1 MVHRLVIAR
10 WDEDVSWAA
19 GYPHII
25 YDKSG
30 APLDMT
36 GLNVVI
42 IPMNPEGHE
51 SHTYLH
57 HIISH
62 YDDLDDWTTFCQG
75 NPFDHASRWE
85 TQWKFEPENGFAW
98 VGHWQVKDDKN
109 GKPNHIN
116 IIPVGAAYAAIFGR
130 PGPDEYAFVA
140 GAQFV
145 ASRELIQRKP
155 VGFYERVQALGND
168 PRFEAEWGYTMER
181 LWYYIL
187 IELVADD

>member
-1 MVHRLVIAR
+1 MVHRLVVAR
-10 WDEDVSWAA
+10 WDEDVRWAA
-19 GYPHII
+19 DYPHII
-25 YDKSG
+25 YNKRGEPLIVNDLNVI
-30 APLDMT
+30 PLD
-36 GLNVVI
+36 V
-42 IPMNPEGHE
+42 NPEGHE

-62 YDDLDDWTTFCQG
+62 YDELDDWTTFCQG

-98 VGHWQVKDDKN
+98 VGHWLVTDDKN

-116 IIPVGAAYAAIFGR
+116 IIPVGAAYTAIFGR
-130 PGPDEYAFVA
+130 PAPEDFTFIA

-155 VGFYERVQALGND
+155 VGFYERVQALGYD
-168 PRFEAEWGYTMER
+168 PKFETEWGYTMER
-181 LWYYIL
+181 LWGYIL
-187 IELVADD
+187 TEAVADA

>member
-1 MVHRLVIAR
+1 MVHRLVVAR
-10 WDEDVSWAA
+10 WDEDVSWAVN
-19 GYPHII
+19 YPHII
-25 YDKSG
+25 YDKGG
-30 APLDMT
+30 APLNVTD
-36 GLNVVI
+36 LNV
-42 IPMNPEGHE
+42 IPIYDNPEGHE

-62 YDDLDDWTTFCQG
+62 YDELDDWTTFCQG

-98 VGHWQVKDDKN
+98 VGHWLVEDDKN

-116 IIPVGAAYAAIFGR
+116 IIPVGAAYTAIFGR
-130 PGPDEYAFVA
+130 PAPEEFTFIA

-155 VGFYERVQALGND
+155 VGFYERVQALGFD
-168 PRFEAEWGYTMER
+168 PRFETEWGYTMER
-181 LWYYIL
+181 LWGYIL
-187 IELVADD
+187 TEAVAE

>member
-19 GYPHII
+19 GYLHII
-25 YDKSG
+25 YDKSS

-116 IIPVGAAYAAIFGR
+116 IIPVGAAYTEIFGR

-155 VGFYERVQALGND
+155 CAFYERVQALGND
-168 PRFEAEWGYTMER
+168 PRFETEWGYTMER

-187 IELVADD
+187 NELVADD